1 MGKFAHRK
9 INYDNARNIAR
20 NMAMATVKA
29 PMSREE
35 YEAKQIQFTQYIED
49 RCSYSK
55 FRDGGFIFSNLA
67 IPMQAWD
74 ELDHETQLQW
84 GKSNRDYYRSPFKN
98 VLKIPN
104 SAFGFDEPIQIAD
117 DKEINIH
124 FELDVGNADGLDWY
138 FIGKGQAERFR
149 HEPLSMFIDEDRL
162 ARHEVKPFDVKKD
175 FPSLHKEMVDA
186 LLPWGIY
193 RKDLDTLE
201 HQITDQIVDRTT
213 KQVMDTWEESKGFI
227 YENYGYTDDDSSS
240 MIAPYSE
247 LVSKCG
253 INLLTAQ

>member
-1 MGKFAHRK
+1 MEKFAHRK

-35 YEAKQIQFTQYIED
+35 YEDKQIQFTQYIED

-186 LLPWGIY
+186 LLHWGIY

-247 LVSKCG
+247 LVS
-253 INLLTAQ
+253 

>member
-35 YEAKQIQFTQYIED
+35 YEDKQIQFTQYIED

-149 HEPLSMFIDEDRL
+149 HEPLSMFIVEDWL
-162 ARHEVKPFDVKKD
+162 ARHEVKPFYVKKD

-247 LVSKCG
+247 LVSKWG

>member
-35 YEAKQIQFTQYIED
+35 YEDKQIQFTQYIED

-149 HEPLSMFIDEDRL
+149 HEPLSMFIYEDRL

>member
-35 YEAKQIQFTQYIED
+35 YEDKQIQFTQYIED

-162 ARHEVKPFDVKKD
+162 ARHEVQPFDVKKD

>member
-35 YEAKQIQFTQYIED
+35 YEDKQIQFTQYIED

-240 MIAPYSE
+240 MIAPYSA

>member
-20 NMAMATVKA
+20 NMAIATVKA
-29 PMSREE
+29 PMTRDE
-35 YEAKQIQFTQYIED
+35 YEDKQMSFIQKIEE
-49 RCSYSK
+49 RCSHRN
-55 FRDGGFIFSNLA
+55 FRDGKQVFSNLVE
-67 IPMQAWD
+67 PMQAWK
-74 ELDHETQLQW
+74 ELGHETQLQW
-84 GKSNRDYYRSPFKN
+84 EKSNRDYYRSPFKN
-98 VLKIPN
+98 VLEIPN
-104 SAFGFDEPIQIAD
+104 KAFGFDEPIQIAD
-117 DKEINIH
+117 DKEVNIH
-124 FELDVGNADGLDWY
+124 FEIKVGNSDALDWC
-138 FIGKGQAERFR
+138 FIGREQAERFR
-149 HEPLSMFIDEDRL
+149 HDSLSMFINEEKL

-175 FPSLHKEMVDA
+175 FPSLHKHMVDV

-193 RKDLDTLE
+193 RKDLDTLQ